1 MRKLF
6 LALLSLALAA
16 LACSSPDWVPTPTAK
31 PTQTELVEFP
41 NALATPTWTASIE
54 LPTVNVRAKPS
65 GKVIGTLKAG
75 QTVTILSCDGSWC
88 LIAKPRGYVFRGCL
102 SDNPKNLGCQAK

>member
-1 MRKLF
+1 M
-6 LALLSLALAA
+6 
-16 LACSSPDWVPTPTAK
+16 TPTAAPSMTHK
-31 PTQTELVEFP
+31 PAALPSMTTTESP
-41 NALATPTWTASIE
+41 SMTSMTASPDADWTASIE